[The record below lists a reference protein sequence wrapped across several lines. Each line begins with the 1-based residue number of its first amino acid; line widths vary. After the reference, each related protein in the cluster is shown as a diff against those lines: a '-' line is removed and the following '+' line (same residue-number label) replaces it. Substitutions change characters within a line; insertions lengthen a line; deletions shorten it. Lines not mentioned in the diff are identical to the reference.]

1 MSKSLLRIVKF
12 GGKSLSTP
20 ALVQKAATLLAGE
33 FRQGNRVVAVVS
45 AQGGSTDSIVSQLRV
60 VSEGAG
66 NHPRPQSWDLALS
79 YGERLSAALLHSA
92 LVSAN
97 VSSKLYDPTGG
108 EWPIISDSHYG
119 CASVDVERTRLLCRS
134 LVEPCL
140 EYMIPVIPGFV
151 ARSHDGK
158 ITTLGRGGSDV
169 TAFVLARCLE
179 ADEIVKV
186 TNVDGFYVG
195 GKRVKE
201 AGVEELRSSCVH
213 SQGDAAGRCRSL
225 IAPAALEHFVFPT
238 VLRIVSHS
246 SESINSEGSVIYPSR
261 PAFSATALAGTAKI

>member
-1 MSKSLLRIVKF
+1 MSRSILRIVKF

-20 ALVQKAATLLAGE
+20 ALVQKAASLLAGD
-33 FRQGNRVVAVVS
+33 FARGNRVVAVVS
-45 AQGGSTDSIVSQLRV
+45 AQGGSTDSIVLQLTQL
-60 VSEGAG
+60 SGQENAKQ
-66 NHPRPQSWDLALS
+66 PQAWDVALS

-97 VSSKLYDPTGG
+97 VQSKLYDPTGG
-108 EWPIISDSHYG
+108 EWPIVSDSHYG

-140 EYMIPVIPGFV
+140 EYMVPVIPGFV
-151 ARSHDGK
+151 ARSHEGK

-201 AGVEELRSSCVH
+201 AGVDELRSSCHDFPFGVE
-213 SQGDAAGRCRSL
+213 SRCRSL
-225 IAPAALEHFVFPT
+225 IAPAALEHLVFPT
-238 VLRIVSHS
+238 SLRIISHNA
-246 SESINSEGSVIYPSR
+246 ESLNSEGSVIYPGK
-261 PAFSATALAGTAKI
+261 PAFAATALAGTAKF

>member
-1 MSKSLLRIVKF
+1 MSKGILRIVKF

-20 ALVQKAATLLAGE
+20 ALVQKAAALLSE
-33 FRQGNRVVAVVS
+33 DFKHGNRVVAVVS
-45 AQGGSTDSIVSQLRV
+45 AQGGSTDSIVSQL
-60 VSEGAG
+60 SQLGQENAKL
-66 NHPRPQSWDLALS
+66 PQAWDVALS

-92 LVSAN
+92 LVSAD
-97 VSSKLYDPTGG
+97 VQSKLYDPTGS
-108 EWPIISDSHYG
+108 EWPIVSDSHYG
-119 CASVDVERTRLLCRS
+119 CAAVDVERTRLLCRS

-169 TAFVLARCLE
+169 TAFVLGRCLE
-179 ADEIVKV
+179 ADEIV

-201 AGVEELRSSCVH
+201 AGVDELRSSCHDFSFGVE
-213 SQGDAAGRCRSL
+213 SRCRSL

-238 VLRIVSHS
+238 VLRIVSHN
-246 SESINSEGSVIYPSR
+246 SESINSEGSVIYPSK
-261 PAFSATALAGTAKI
+261 PAFTATALAGTAKI